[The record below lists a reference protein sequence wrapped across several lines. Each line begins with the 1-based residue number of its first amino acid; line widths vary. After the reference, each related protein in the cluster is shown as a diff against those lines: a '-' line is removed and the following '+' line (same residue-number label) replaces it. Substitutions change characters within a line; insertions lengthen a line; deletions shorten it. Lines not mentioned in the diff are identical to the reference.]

1 MSLFTLVVTTILITL
16 VVASGAFFWFFVN
29 AYIQNK
35 RETEQ
40 RIAAMAIPKAARA
53 AGTAMSQNGTSPS
66 SLDASIHRF
75 GSRISKPEFQPIDKF
90 LNSGPISQ
98 NNTTVTK
105 LIKGSLE
112 DIPGLTATMVQEL
125 RRLGYS
131 SIDEIASWGKADV
144 RAVSALLDIDQSLI
158 SNTWV
163 PNAQSMMSEVN

>member
-35 RETEQ
+35 RETEE

-53 AGTAMSQNGTSPS
+53 AGTAMSQNGTPP

-98 NNTTVTK
+98 NSTTVTK

-112 DIPGLTATMVQEL
+112 DIPGLTTAMVQEL

-131 SIDEIASWGKADV
+131 SIEEIASWGKADV